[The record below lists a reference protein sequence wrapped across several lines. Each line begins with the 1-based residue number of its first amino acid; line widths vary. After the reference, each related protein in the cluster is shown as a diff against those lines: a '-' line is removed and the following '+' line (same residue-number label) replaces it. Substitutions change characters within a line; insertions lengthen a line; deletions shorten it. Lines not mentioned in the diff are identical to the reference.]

1 MPPAPLQGLYGGW
14 KSLKLL
20 GDCKDTRRS
29 GGNKGF
35 ESPRRNKASMEG
47 GTFRNSL
54 EIVRTH
60 TDQSTIK
67 DSDVARAI
75 ARLQWRMENPWNT
88 LEINSASRATSNNGI
103 ECRPRRCKAFMEDA
117 NPWNSFEIARTPTDQ
132 SAIRDSNVAHTA
144 TRPLWRVEILG
155 IPWKS

>member
-1 MPPAPLQGLYGGW
+1 MVGTQWNSVWGGAPASQQYRIRMPPAPLQGLYGGW

-60 TDQSTIK
+60 TDQSTI
-67 DSDVARAI
+67 
-75 ARLQWRMENPWNT
+75 
-88 LEINSASRATSNNGI
+88 
-103 ECRPRRCKAFMEDA
+103 
-117 NPWNSFEIARTPTDQ
+117 
-132 SAIRDSNVAHTA
+132 RDSNVARATA
-144 TRPLWRVEILG
+144 RRLWRVEILG
-155 IPWKS
+155 IFGNGRTPTDQSTIRDSNAARAIARPLWRMEILGIPWTL